1 MFRKHISFFNAPRL
15 WKKFPESWWKI
26 NQAWQNCIVRVQK
39 DVLRETIWKKL
50 LIIIFHF
57 FRTFS
62 EIFHHRRRNCIPLVQ
77 RIFSMELFLKK
88 KCFIK
93 KICVWGQNFSD
104 FLRKIFDGVVKN
116 AFYVSR
122 RTFLTTNLFRKHC
135 SFSST
140 PRLWTKTFG
149 KLVKKN
155 RQACQNCIVRVQKSV
170 LMETKW
176 KKIMFFI
183 FFGFFRRF
191 FKIDVEIAF
200 RLCRGSFQ
208 WNFFWKQVFH

>member
-15 WKKFPESWWKI
+15 WKKISESWWKN

-39 DVLRETIWKKL
+39 DVLTETIWKKL
-50 LIIIFHF
+50 LIFIFQF
-57 FRTFS
+57 FWTFS

-93 KICVWGQNFSD
+93 KNCVWGQNFSD

-122 RTFLTTNLFRKHC
+122 RTSLTTNLIRKHC
-135 SFSST
+135 SFSNT

-149 KLVKKN
+149 KLVKK
-155 RQACQNCIVRVQKSV
+155 KSPS
-170 LMETKW
+170 LAKLPCKCPEGRIEGKHNE
-176 KKIMFFI
+176 KKTSSFSI
-183 FFGFFRRF
+183 FSSDFGKKF
-191 FKIDVEIAF
+191 
-200 RLCRGSFQ
+200 
-208 WNFFWKQVFH
+208 

>member
-15 WKKFPESWWKI
+15 WKKFSESWWKN

-50 LIIIFHF
+50 LIIIFQF
-57 FRTFS
+57 FWTFS

-93 KICVWGQNFSD
+93 KNCVWGQNFSD

-135 SFSST
+135 SFSNT
-140 PRLWTKTFG
+140 PRLWTKNFG

-155 RQACQNCIVRVQKSV
+155 RQNCLVSVQRDV
-170 LMETKW
+170 LRESKM
-176 KKIMFFI
+176 KKRLLVFQFSH
-183 FFGFFRRF
+183 RTLE
-191 FKIDVEIAF
+191 KILISGVEIAF
-200 RLCRGSFQ
+200 YFSWGFFSGSFL
-208 WNFFWKQVFH
+208 